1 MGVSIGFG
9 IGPVRVSRRIGR
21 HRRRR
26 TSSGLGSAFTVLL
39 AAAVVF
45 YVAVACWTAAL
56 VVLGASLAKPEWRPT
71 ARRTATIPWRI
82 LNHLI

>member
-9 IGPVRVSRRIGR
+9 IGPVRVSRRLGR
-21 HRRRR
+21 HRRR

-56 VVLGASLAKPEWRPT
+56 VVLGASLVKPEWRPA
-71 ARRTATIPWRI
+71 ARRAAAIPWRI

>member
-9 IGPVRVSRRIGR
+9 IGPVRVSRRLGR

-26 TSSGLGSAFTVLL
+26 TSPGLGHAFVVLL
-39 AAAVVF
+39 AAAFVF
-45 YVAVACWTAAL
+45 FAAVACWTVAL
-56 VVLGASLAKPEWRPT
+56 LVLGASLAKPEWRPV
-71 ARRTATIPWRI
+71 ARRTAAIPWRV